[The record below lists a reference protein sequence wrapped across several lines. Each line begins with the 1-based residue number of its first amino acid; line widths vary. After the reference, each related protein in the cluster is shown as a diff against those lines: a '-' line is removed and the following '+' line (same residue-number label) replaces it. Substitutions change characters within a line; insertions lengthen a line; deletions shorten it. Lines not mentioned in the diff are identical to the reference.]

1 MRGSDA
7 EGMDEGASMFVLTES
22 DRVEIRLSGLVK
34 PTTDAKPVR
43 NFTPPHKIERAG
55 SYGNDEKFGNTQ

>member
-1 MRGSDA
+1 
-7 EGMDEGASMFVLTES
+7 MFVLTES